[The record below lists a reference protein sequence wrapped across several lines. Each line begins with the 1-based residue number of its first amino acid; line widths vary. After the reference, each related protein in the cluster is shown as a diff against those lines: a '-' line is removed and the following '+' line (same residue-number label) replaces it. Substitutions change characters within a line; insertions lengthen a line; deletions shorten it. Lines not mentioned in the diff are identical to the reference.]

1 MQDLNNPTNQSQTQM
16 DNIPWGISKL
26 TKDMNFV
33 GMFTIIYGVINCL
46 TIIGAIIGIPL
57 IFMGLRL
64 RESATN
70 FDIYKN
76 GGDKIA
82 FQNSVEKLYKY
93 FNIQKILIII
103 TLVFFVLYIIG
114 IVLFLS
120 WFSSDNFGNE
130 IFSLLKY

>member
-1 MQDLNNPTNQSQTQM
+1 MQDLNNPTDQPQTQM

-76 GGDKIA
+76 SGDKIA

-103 TLVFFVLYIIG
+103 SLVFFVLYIIG

>member
-76 GGDKIA
+76 SGDKIA

-103 TLVFFVLYIIG
+103 SLVFFVLYIIG

>member
-1 MQDLNNPTNQSQTQM
+1 MQDLNNLTDQSQSQKEH
-16 DNIPWGISKL
+16 IPWGISKL

-46 TIIGAIIGIPL
+46 TIIGAIIGVPL

-70 FDIYKN
+70 FDVYKN
-76 GGDKIA
+76 SGDKLA
-82 FQNSVEKLYKY
+82 FQNSIDKLYKY

-103 TLVFFVLYIIG
+103 SLIFFVL
-114 IVLFLS
+114 
-120 WFSSDNFGNE
+120 
-130 IFSLLKY
+130 